1 MEISDAVRLLDREL
15 GEVFGSRLQS
25 FIAYAHA
32 STNRNRPSS
41 TLAILASLTTDDLRA
56 CAGRARSWHEAGAET
71 PLLLES
77 QEFARSLDAFPFEFG
92 GILAN
97 HVIVSGIDPF
107 VGLVV
112 DPEDLRRAC
121 EVRARSHLLH
131 LREGYIETHGR
142 SDAVAD
148 LIQRSAGPLA
158 ALLTSVGRL
167 TGTAVGDATLTRV
180 TELHDGRPIAPA
192 EARSLFPAYL
202 EAVVSLTKYVD
213 RWNSR

>member
-32 STNRNRPSS
+32 GARASS
-41 TLAILASLTTDDLRA
+41 TLAIVANLTADDLRA
-56 CAGRARSWHEAGAET
+56 CAGRARSWHDAGAET

-77 QEFARSLDAFPFEFG
+77 REFARSLDAFPFEFG
-92 GILAN
+92 SILAN
-97 HVIVSGIDPF
+97 HVVVSGVDPF
-107 VGLVV
+107 VGLAV

-121 EVRARSHLLH
+121 EIRVRSHLLH

-158 ALLTSVGRL
+158 ALLTNVDRL
-167 TGTAVGDATLTRV
+167 TGQRVNNATLRRV
-180 TELHDGRPIAPA
+180 TELQHDRSITPA
-192 EARSLFPAYL
+192 EARTLFPAYL
-202 EAVVSLTKYVD
+202 EAVVSLTNQVD
-213 RWNSR
+213 QWHSK